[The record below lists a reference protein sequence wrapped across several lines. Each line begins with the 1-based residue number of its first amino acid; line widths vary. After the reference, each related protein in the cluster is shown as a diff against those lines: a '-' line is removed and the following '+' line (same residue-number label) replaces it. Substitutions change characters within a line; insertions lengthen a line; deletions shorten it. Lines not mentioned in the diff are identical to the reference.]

1 MIYCCYRSD
10 KGGGGASKE
19 SDSDDDDD
27 DNDTKKL
34 KGQLEGK
41 LINN

>member
-34 KGQLEGK
+34 KGQLEGE